1 MDFQYIKENINNNA
15 ELYTVSSSILI
26 FYYNPYLFLCISVIF
41 LVYNLCISDLQY
53 DIRISNT
60 KKNRDKDKNKINLV
74 DRMLNMEKPLSDENL
89 IELNNELKT
98 KVE

>member
-1 MDFQYIKENINNNA
+1 MNLQYIKENINNNA
-15 ELYTVSSSILI
+15 ELYSVSSSIII

-41 LVYNLCISDLQY
+41 LLYNLYISDFQF

-60 KKNRDKDKNKINLV
+60 KKNRDKNKINLV

-89 IELNNELKT
+89 IELNNELKS

>member
-1 MDFQYIKENINNNA
+1 MNLQYIKENINNNA
-15 ELYTVSSSILI
+15 ELYAVSSSIII

-41 LVYNLCISDLQY
+41 LLYNLYISDFQF

-60 KKNRDKDKNKINLV
+60 KKNRDKNKINLV

-89 IELNNELKT
+89 IELNNELKS